1 MFVQRHWIRQ
11 TFSYNKHFICKV
23 LSRNNF
29 GSQNLLICISITL
42 IGTLCA
48 PKKSDKLALYPYCA
62 AWKNRC
68 TESNRINHKQNVS
81 ALFSSALLLR
91 RWAREIQKYVAVAA
105 YCCLKIQNWFR
116 HSKVI
121 AQNMKYSTFFVV
133 PFPLKNLEKLD
144 SFSSNKFLSQTLY
157 KCFMKLKISWDI
169 CNFVLL

>member
-105 YCCLKIQNWFR
+105 YYPRGIS
-116 HSKVI
+116 HI
-121 AQNMKYSTFFVV
+121 
-133 PFPLKNLEKLD
+133 
-144 SFSSNKFLSQTLY
+144 SFSGQVKDQYVQGMHWGCFWTSLNSFWGFL
-157 KCFMKLKISWDI
+157 LKTNNFETGNSEK
-169 CNFVLL
+169 CNF

>member
-105 YCCLKIQNWFR
+105 YSDNVFEMICEFWDLLTFNLEERKSGQLAIFWQQERAVSLSASVTWECLPKHCHLLQKGLKIKQ
-116 HSKVI
+116 S
-121 AQNMKYSTFFVV
+121 
-133 PFPLKNLEKLD
+133 
-144 SFSSNKFLSQTLY
+144 
-157 KCFMKLKISWDI
+157 IS
-169 CNFVLL
+169 